1 MPDSTY
7 DQLVTDVT
15 ALAQQVVRDAD
26 TLRAWGQHI
35 DTEAK
40 ETARISDQI
49 GARRIDPDTVAETR
63 ELSKQLAG
71 LSEGAIAYASASD
84 NTAAAARAAHD
95 QAKASHS
102 AISEAVRR
110 SPATN
115 IHEVDNTWF
124 TQE

>member
-7 DQLVTDVT
+7 DSLVAEVT
-15 ALAQQVVRDAD
+15 ALSQQVVRDAD

-40 ETARISDQI
+40 ETARVSDQI

-71 LSEGAIAYASASD
+71 LSEDAVAYANAGD

-95 QAKASHS
+95 QAKASH
-102 AISEAVRR
+102 AGISEAVR
-110 SPATN
+110 SSTATN
-115 IHEVDNTWF
+115 IDDVDPTWLA
-124 TQE
+124 QE

>member
-7 DQLVTDVT
+7 TQLLHAVTS
-15 ALAQQVVRDAD
+15 LSRQVVRDAD
-26 TLRAWGQHI
+26 ALRAWGQHI

-63 ELSKQLAG
+63 QLSTLLSG
-71 LSEGAIAYASASD
+71 LSQDAIAYASAGD

-102 AISEAVRR
+102 GISEAVRA
-110 SPATN
+110 STATN
-115 IHEVDNTWF
+115 IHDVDPTWLA
-124 TQE
+124 QD